1 MLLNIRRT
9 FFILIFFEIFAAHVC
24 KKKSFDMKLKKVL
37 GIDVGGSGIKGA
49 IINTKTGDLITD
61 RHRIPTP
68 VQAKPGQVADVIK
81 QIVDYFNWTGAVGVG
96 FPAVVQNG
104 VAKTA
109 ANIDKS
115 FIGTNIESL
124 FSQKTNCKVK
134 VINDADAAGQAEMK
148 FGAGRNNKG
157 VVFLI
162 TVGTGIGTVIFT
174 KGKLLPN
181 TELGHVYMNKDREA
195 ELYTSDA
202 TRQKHDL
209 SWKDWAQRFDEYLN
223 YLEKLFWPD
232 LFIIGGGVSKSEAK
246 FLQHLTVKTK
256 VVSAQ
261 LLNYAGIIGA
271 AIAAK
276 KMISEEIEESVI

>member
-1 MLLNIRRT
+1 
-9 FFILIFFEIFAAHVC
+9 
-24 KKKSFDMKLKKVL
+24 MKLKKIM

-49 IINTKTGDLITD
+49 IINTKTGELLTD
-61 RHRIPTP
+61 RYRIPTP
-68 VQAKPGQVADVIK
+68 SQGKPDQIADVIK
-81 QIVDYFNWTGAVGVG
+81 QIVEHFKWSGAVGVG

-115 FIGTNIESL
+115 FIGTNIENLIST
-124 FSQKTNCKVK
+124 KTNCAVK

-148 FGAGRNNKG
+148 FGAGKDNKG
-157 VVFLI
+157 VVILI

-181 TELGHVYMNKDREA
+181 TELGHIYLNRDREA
-195 ELYTSDA
+195 ELYASDA
-202 TRQKHDL
+202 TRQKYDL

-232 LFIIGGGVSKSEAK
+232 LFIIGGGISKNEAK
-246 FLQHLTVKTK
+246 FQQYITVQTK
-256 VVSAQ
+256 VVPAQ

-271 AIAAK
+271 ALAAK
-276 KMISEEIEESVI
+276 KLIGQEIRE

>member
-1 MLLNIRRT
+1 
-9 FFILIFFEIFAAHVC
+9 
-24 KKKSFDMKLKKVL
+24 MKLKKVL

-49 IINTKTGDLITD
+49 IINTKTGELLSD
-61 RHRIPTP
+61 RYRIPTP
-68 VQAKPGQVADVIK
+68 EQAKPDQIADVIK
-81 QIVDYFNWTGAVGVG
+81 QVVEHFKWTGAIGVG

-104 VAKTA
+104 IAKTA

-124 FSQKTNCKVK
+124 ISKKTNCRVK

-148 FGAGRNNKG
+148 FGAGQNNKG

-181 TELGHVYMNKDREA
+181 TELGHIYMNKDREA
-195 ELYTSDA
+195 ELFISDA
-202 TRQKHDL
+202 TRQKNDL

-223 YLEKLFWPD
+223 YLEQLFWPD
-232 LFIIGGGVSKSEAK
+232 LFIVGGGVSKNDAK
-246 FLQHLTVKTK
+246 FKQYLTVKTK
-256 VVSAQ
+256 IVPAQ

-271 AIAAK
+271 ALAAK
-276 KMISEEIEESVI
+276 KLIAEEEK